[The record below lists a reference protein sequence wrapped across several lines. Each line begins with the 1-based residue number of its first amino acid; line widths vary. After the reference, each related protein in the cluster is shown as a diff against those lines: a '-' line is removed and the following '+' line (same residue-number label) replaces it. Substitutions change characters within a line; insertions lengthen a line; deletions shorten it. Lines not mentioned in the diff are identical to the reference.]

1 MTDERMDARLRAA
14 GERWRTANTEV
25 AEPSEPS
32 EVEIASP
39 ATPSRHRNWWAI
51 ASAAVVVAAL
61 ALGAVLFARSSDTGN
76 SAAGIGQLTGVTWT
90 DPHSN
95 GAVVFLDGSAR
106 VTEFCGTDTH
116 PLTVDGDQLTIGTK
130 VLGIGSGC
138 ADPGIKRT
146 PTQQRRYDEWRR
158 ARAQF
163 LRIVHG
169 PATWSIAGNTL
180 TLTTAGVGTLR
191 LMTDGTPAPQAVGT
205 RWRLA
210 GYYGFKQDWHR
221 ATGANLHITAD
232 GHFTAGDLCGTL
244 VGTADVS
251 LTTMTLDR
259 TGGGPICSPPISLTP
274 MRVIDAILKGTVE
287 YSISGDEM
295 VLRKHGSPAML
306 TYRAVPTP
314 ESLLSRLI
322 GSWRLETIATSGG
335 TTTAMT
341 DATLAFD
348 RNGRFGLGRSCPGF
362 GFKGAVAVSA
372 QSMTISRVQ
381 AATGPVCPNEA
392 PLAELQQNDAV
403 DAVLMSE
410 GTVSWS
416 LSGDRLTI
424 TRDDTH
430 LTFVQAS
437 DGVAS
442 TLVGSWQVD
451 TISHSSG
458 NSGGGTTATS
468 DIMLNF
474 GRTGS
479 VLISHRCYES
489 RGSATSSGD
498 RITFSGLHR
507 SDHSCPANPPAN
519 EEHEDTAVD
528 SVLTGTVS
536 WSVGD
541 GRLIITKG
549 GTQLR
554 FVRPGADSTT
564 LTGSRWVLRT
574 VQNVADHNVAP
585 RIVSVHLAFRFDADS
600 VNDGS
605 CGAASATMTSD
616 RIEFSS
622 TWTFITP
629 TGCAMLPVQQSN
641 FVYRRVLSGTVAWSI
656 SGGTLTITKEGVGIL
671 TFVKTK

>member
-1 MTDERMDARLRAA
+1 
-14 GERWRTANTEV
+14 V
-25 AEPSEPS
+25 
-32 EVEIASP
+32 
-39 ATPSRHRNWWAI
+39 
-51 ASAAVVVAAL
+51 
-61 ALGAVLFARSSDTGN
+61 
-76 SAAGIGQLTGVTWT
+76 
-90 DPHSN
+90 
-95 GAVVFLDGSAR
+95 
-106 VTEFCGTDTH
+106 
-116 PLTVDGDQLTIGTK
+116 K
-130 VLGIGSGC
+130 
-138 ADPGIKRT
+138 
-146 PTQQRRYDEWRR
+146 
-158 ARAQF
+158 
-163 LRIVHG
+163 
-169 PATWSIAGNTL
+169 
-180 TLTTAGVGTLR
+180 
-191 LMTDGTPAPQAVGT
+191 
-205 RWRLA
+205 
-210 GYYGFKQDWHR
+210 
-221 ATGANLHITAD
+221 
-232 GHFTAGDLCGTL
+232 
-244 VGTADVS
+244 
-251 LTTMTLDR
+251 
-259 TGGGPICSPPISLTP
+259 
-274 MRVIDAILKGTVE
+274 
-287 YSISGDEM
+287 
-295 VLRKHGSPAML
+295 
-306 TYRAVPTP
+306 
-314 ESLLSRLI
+314 
-322 GSWRLETIATSGG
+322 
-335 TTTAMT
+335 
-341 DATLAFD
+341 
-348 RNGRFGLGRSCPGF
+348 
-362 GFKGAVAVSA
+362 
-372 QSMTISRVQ
+372 
-381 AATGPVCPNEA
+381 
-392 PLAELQQNDAV
+392 
-403 DAVLMSE
+403 
-410 GTVSWS
+410 
-416 LSGDRLTI
+416 
-424 TRDDTH
+424 
-430 LTFVQAS
+430 AS

-656 SGGTLTITKEGVGIL
+656 SGDTLTITKEGVGEL